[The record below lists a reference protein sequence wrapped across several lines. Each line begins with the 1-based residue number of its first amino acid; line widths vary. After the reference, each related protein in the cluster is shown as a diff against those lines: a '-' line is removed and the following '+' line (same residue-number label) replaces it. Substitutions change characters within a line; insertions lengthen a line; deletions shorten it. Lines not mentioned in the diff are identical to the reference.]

1 MTKPLKNSANLQ
13 SLSSAL
19 IQDDLDPYHYLRVLP
34 DRRIIFGG
42 EDKKSGGKPIN
53 EKVARK
59 KYQKLIETLYKM
71 LPFLKTENGDDLIE
85 YNFADILA
93 GLTIT

>member
-1 MTKPLKNSANLQ
+1 MTKPLKNSTNLQ

-59 KYQKLIETLYKM
+59 NIKSL
-71 LPFLKTENGDDLIE
+71 
-85 YNFADILA
+85 
-93 GLTIT
+93 

>member
-34 DRRIIFGG
+34 DRQIIFGG

-59 KYQKLIETLYKM
+59 NIKSL
-71 LPFLKTENGDDLIE
+71 
-85 YNFADILA
+85 
-93 GLTIT
+93 